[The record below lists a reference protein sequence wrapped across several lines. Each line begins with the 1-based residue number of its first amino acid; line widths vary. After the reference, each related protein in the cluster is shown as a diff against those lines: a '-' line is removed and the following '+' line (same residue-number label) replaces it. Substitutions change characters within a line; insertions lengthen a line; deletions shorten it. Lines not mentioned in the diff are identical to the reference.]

1 MNNIGKLI
9 KSKTISFNEMLIRF
23 YTKLN
28 LNETEAMIL
37 MVLYVQQDDTGE
49 VLSTD
54 VLKSK
59 VSLNEEELSN
69 VILSLINKGYIELL
83 IDDEGKEIFSNDNVI
98 DKLGAIISSN
108 DSIIDKNDR
117 QVVLQEMVEYIEKC
131 YQKVLSSSDLMII
144 NNWLDLNYNID
155 EMKQAVLDSLKAKK
169 MHLKYADAILVN
181 RKKERVQVSN
191 VDEDIKSMLESVYVK
206 TR

>member
-83 IDDEGKEIFSNDNVI
+83 IDDKGKEIFSIDNVI

>member
-1 MNNIGKLI
+1 MFLVN
-9 KSKTISFNEMLIRF
+9 S
-23 YTKLN
+23 
-28 LNETEAMIL
+28 
-37 MVLYVQQDDTGE
+37 
-49 VLSTD
+49 
-54 VLKSK
+54 
-59 VSLNEEELSN
+59 
-69 VILSLINKGYIELL
+69 
-83 IDDEGKEIFSNDNVI
+83 
-98 DKLGAIISSN
+98 SSN

>member
-83 IDDEGKEIFSNDNVI
+83 IDDEGKEIFSIDNVI

-108 DSIIDKNDR
+108 DTIIDKNDR

>member
-83 IDDEGKEIFSNDNVI
+83 IDDEGKEIFSIDSVI

>member
-69 VILSLINKGYIELL
+69 VILSLINK
-83 IDDEGKEIFSNDNVI
+83 S
-98 DKLGAIISSN
+98 
-108 DSIIDKNDR
+108 
-117 QVVLQEMVEYIEKC
+117 C
-131 YQKVLSSSDLMII
+131 
-144 NNWLDLNYNID
+144 
-155 EMKQAVLDSLKAKK
+155 
-169 MHLKYADAILVN
+169 
-181 RKKERVQVSN
+181 
-191 VDEDIKSMLESVYVK
+191 
-206 TR
+206 

>member
-83 IDDEGKEIFSNDNVI
+83 IDDEGKEIFSIDNVI